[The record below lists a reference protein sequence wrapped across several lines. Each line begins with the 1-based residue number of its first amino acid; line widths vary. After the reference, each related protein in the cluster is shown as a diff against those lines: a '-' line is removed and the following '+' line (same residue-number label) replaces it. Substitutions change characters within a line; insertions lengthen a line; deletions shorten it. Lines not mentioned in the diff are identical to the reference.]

1 MIAKRV
7 VLACGVGIIL
17 PLALVAWA
25 VAMTA
30 LFPDSDLCGE
40 YTGCLGYLQ
49 QAWEVGRWVAAVAA
63 WPLLRLV
70 GVRPAWPV
78 AIVAVPLLV
87 VIWQVVEALWLESL
101 WDAFLLALA
110 SGLIAYPV
118 AVLIVGRLGR
128 SGEPA
133 A

>member
-7 VLACGVGIIL
+7 ALACVVGIIL
-17 PLALVAWA
+17 PLALVGWT
-25 VAMTA
+25 VAMTE
-30 LFPDSDLCGE
+30 LFPNSSLCGE
-40 YTGCLGYLQ
+40 YTGCFGYLMK
-49 QAWEVGRWVAAVAA
+49 AWEVGRWVAAVVA
-63 WPLLRLV
+63 WPLLWLV

-78 AIVAVPLLV
+78 AVVAVPLLV
-87 VIWQVVEALWLESL
+87 VIWLVVEALPL
-101 WDAFLLALA
+101 WALWYAFLLALV

-128 SGEPA
+128 SGERA

>member
-30 LFPDSDLCGE
+30 LFPDSDSCGE

-49 QAWEVGRWVAAVAA
+49 QAWEVGRWVAAVVA
-63 WPLLRLV
+63 WPLLWLV

-78 AIVAVPLLV
+78 AAVAVPLLV
-87 VIWQVVEALWLESL
+87 VIWLVVGALPPWAL

-133 A
+133 G

>member
-1 MIAKRV
+1 M
-7 VLACGVGIIL
+7 
-17 PLALVAWA
+17 
-25 VAMTA
+25 
-30 LFPDSDLCGE
+30 
-40 YTGCLGYLQ
+40 
-49 QAWEVGRWVAAVAA
+49 GRWVAAVAA

-78 AIVAVPLLV
+78 AVVAVPLLV
-87 VIWQVVEALWLESL
+87 VIWLVVGALPL
-101 WDAFLLALA
+101 WAWWFGFLLALA

-128 SGEPA
+128 SGERA

>member
-7 VLACGVGIIL
+7 ALACVVGIIL
-17 PLALVAWA
+17 PLAVVGWA
-25 VAMTA
+25 MAMAA
-30 LFPDSDLCGE
+30 LFPDSSLCGE

-49 QAWEVGRWVAAVAA
+49 PAWDVGRWVAAVVA
-63 WPLLRLV
+63 WPLLWLV

-78 AIVAVPLLV
+78 AVVAVPLLV
-87 VIWQVVEALWLESL
+87 VIWLVVEALPL
-101 WDAFLLALA
+101 WAWWFGFLLALA

-128 SGEPA
+128 SGERA
-133 A
+133 V